1 VLFQRKVTKNNEINQ
16 IILKKNEKIFLKA
29 QIK

>member
-1 VLFQRKVTKNNEINQ
+1 VLFQRKVTKNNAINQ

-29 QIK
+29 QVK

>member
-29 QIK
+29 QVK